1 MSLRKDKLN
10 FNILKVKGFNLTF
23 IILIAI
29 QLIILIFTT
38 VLFIYSI
45 VSANLKILSVIG
57 FVGLLLICLP
67 VATYLYLTTLNI
79 TIKRIFLGLNLMI
92 LFNSIAGIFWFL
104 LPALIHADFL
114 IPFAMLMMVLGYLP
128 IAYIML
134 DTFIN
139 QKSKLAGVIKLLI
152 FYVNGI
158 FILSSLYLIL
168 THMPSYAGNNYSV
181 VIYTAAVIGDVLI
194 VSLSTVLFL
203 INIPTQHRYIYSI
216 IFIFYSIS
224 FIGDTCELIKFMNL
238 YSLPDV
244 SEIVY
249 GFMFLFLIGALIAY
263 LLSNVKFTTIEEVN
277 KKLQDTT
284 LVVEDLITQSPD
296 PICMCDP
303 AGNVLKTNSE
313 FTKIMNIACG
323 DEKSINIFNYN
334 FNTEPDIKEM
344 LREARTGKTVV
355 LESVNIPQGEKNR
368 YLSLKLYPTYSS
380 DRNITSYILMGV
392 DITERRNAYELLEA
406 KVNERTSELSIL
418 NNALQKEIAEHRID
432 EEKIKASLKEKE
444 VLLKEIHHRV
454 KNNMQV
460 ISSML
465 ELQTAYINDRHL
477 IDIIRD
483 CQNRIKSMALI
494 HEKLYQS
501 NNLAYVNFSVYISS
515 LISNLLGSYRNQRDH
530 IKIVTDIEDISF
542 NIDMAIPIGLL
553 LNELI
558 TNSLKHAFEEDTQ
571 GEIFISIKDQGS
583 GQFKITVKDNGKGLP
598 ENFDINSLKTLGL
611 NLVNILVDQING
623 SLEIVNENGTQ
634 FVILF
639 PYDR

>member
-1 MSLRKDKLN
+1 MSLGKGKYN
-10 FNILKVKGFNLTF
+10 FNILKVKGYNLTF
-23 IILIAI
+23 IVLIAI
-29 QLIILIFTT
+29 QLILLIFTT
-38 VLFIYSI
+38 ILFIYSI
-45 VSANLKILSVIG
+45 VSANLEIISVIG

-67 VATYLYLTTLNI
+67 VSTYLYITTQNI
-79 TIKRIFLGLNLMI
+79 TIRRIFLGLTLMI
-92 LFNSIAGIFWFL
+92 LFNSISGILWFL
-104 LPALIHADFL
+104 VPVLINANFL
-114 IPFAMLMMVLGYLP
+114 IPIAMLMMVLGYFPLAF
-128 IAYIML
+128 ILL
-134 DTFIN
+134 DTFIS
-139 QKSKLAGVIKLLI
+139 QKSQLAGVIKLLI
-152 FYVNGI
+152 FYINST
-158 FILSSLYLIL
+158 FILTSLYLIL
-168 THMPSYAGNNYSV
+168 THMPDYAGNNYSV

-216 IFIFYSIS
+216 LFIFYSIS
-224 FIGDTCELIKFMNL
+224 FIGDTCELIKFMNI
-238 YSLPDV
+238 YSLPDI

-249 GFMFLFLIGALIAY
+249 GCMFLFLIGALIAY
-263 LLSNVKFTTIEEVN
+263 LLSNIKFTTIEEVN

-303 AGNVLKTNSE
+303 AGNVLKTNNE
-313 FTKIMNIACG
+313 FNKIMNIAGEEGKC
-323 DEKSINIFNYN
+323 INIFSYN
-334 FNTEPDIKEM
+334 FKTDSDITSM
-344 LREARTGKTVV
+344 LQKAKSGKTVV
-355 LESVNIPQGEKNR
+355 IESVQIPHGEKFR

-380 DRNITSYILMGV
+380 DGNITSYILMGV
-392 DITERRNAYELLEA
+392 DITDRKNAYELLEA

-418 NNALQKEIAEHRID
+418 NNALQREISEHRID

-465 ELQTAYINDRHL
+465 ELQTAYVNDGQL

-515 LISNLLGSYRNQRDH
+515 LISNLLGSYRKKVNNV
-530 IKIVTDIEDISF
+530 KITTDIEDISF

-558 TNSLKHAFEEDTQ
+558 TNALKHAFEEGAQ
-571 GEIFISIKDQGS
+571 GEIYISIKDQGS
-583 GQFKITVKDNGKGLP
+583 GQYKILVKDNGRGLP
-598 ENFDINSLKTLGL
+598 EDFDINNLKTLGL
-611 NLVNILVDQING
+611 NIVNILIDQING
-623 SLEIVNENGTQ
+623 TLEVDSGKGAQ
-634 FVILF
+634 FVITF
-639 PYDR
+639 QYNK